1 MATRVCAHWILDLN
15 YFNMDVYLMAF
26 FKKSSD
32 LQDDLSEYI
41 RKKIM
46 ILLYLLAI

>member
-32 LQDDLSEYI
+32 LHWGAI
-41 RKKIM
+41 RM
-46 ILLYLLAI
+46 SM